1 MSMRLLL
8 SVMDQSINDQ
18 HGWADTWHTFKHG
31 RWFAISTDRW
41 PNSFDDRT
49 GHFKLHPQ
57 TVKKLLRDEL
67 AEQID
72 YADKDSAKARGGY
85 NEWADPRPHI
95 KLRFTEK
102 GQALVKKE
110 ATKEEL
116 QQRIHDL
123 EAQLSTAF
131 EIMTDRQIGDNQ
143 HLFNSTLHIGDSA
156 STNHTQK
163 GER

>member
-1 MSMRLLL
+1 MSMKLLL
-8 SVMDQSINDQ
+8 EVMDHSINSRF
-18 HGWADTWHTFKHG
+18 GWVDTWHTFTNG

-57 TVKKLLRDEL
+57 TVKKLIRDGL
-67 AEQID
+67 AEEIE

-85 NEWADPRPHI
+85 NEWATPRPHI

-110 ATKEEL
+110 PTKEEL
-116 QQRIHDL
+116 QQRVHDL
-123 EAQLSTAF
+123 EAQLSIAF
-131 EIMTDRQIGDNQ
+131 EIMTDRQIAENQ
-143 HLFNSTLHIGDSA
+143 HLFNNHIDIGDSA
-156 STNHTQK
+156 STNQTE